1 MHISLVKFFSDCF
14 TSGINDFLIHLLLNW
29 DKQAKTFPEEENITV
44 MPTAYENQAN
54 NLANNFKESSKQE
67 AVIIYTLK

>member
-1 MHISLVKFFSDCF
+1 
-14 TSGINDFLIHLLLNW
+14 
-29 DKQAKTFPEEENITV
+29 
-44 MPTAYENQAN
+44 MPTEYKKKAN

>member
-1 MHISLVKFFSDCF
+1 
-14 TSGINDFLIHLLLNW
+14 
-29 DKQAKTFPEEENITV
+29 

-54 NLANNFKESSKQE
+54 NVANNFKEYSKQE

>member
-1 MHISLVKFFSDCF
+1 
-14 TSGINDFLIHLLLNW
+14 
-29 DKQAKTFPEEENITV
+29 

-54 NLANNFKESSKQE
+54 NLVNNFKECSKQE